1 MYESKFVKFF
11 TWILKWQVN
20 SSSDFSSFFSVIT
33 LNSFVNFKLVHLL
46 IWAKGSYQSP
56 NFDTFECSGE
66 SLPNSKCPNRKS
78 VFLQIFHHSSLSWK
92 ITPLY
97 FFRSNVIYFAAQKG
111 TIKKQFFETW
121 VLGKKLT
128 KFLNSKLV
136 FLQILYFHIYII
148 CIYIFVVIKF
158 IYFQQKESIKVQ
170 IWWDFSWA
178 VESLKS
184 STLMGFDDI
193 RYLVN
198 FHPTTKK
205 SQNFTLMGSFCSR

>member
-46 IWAKGSYQSP
+46 IWAKGSYQSH

-78 VFLQIFHHSSLSWK
+78 VFLQISHHSSLSWK
-92 ITPLY
+92 IIPLY

-128 KFLNSKLV
+128 KFLSFLKQQISFSSNFV
-136 FLQILYFHIYII
+136 FIYILY
-148 CIYIFVVIKF
+148 VF
-158 IYFQQKESIKVQ
+158 IY
-170 IWWDFSWA
+170 
-178 VESLKS
+178 L
-184 STLMGFDDI
+184 
-193 RYLVN
+193 
-198 FHPTTKK
+198 
-205 SQNFTLMGSFCSR
+205 